1 MKKFVSITAAITSM
15 TLLLSTAP
23 ITYAQSNESSAVQ
36 DEQSTLKLDKKATK
50 LLTDAITKLA
60 GKQTIEFTSVDTSF
74 VDASYNEWHI
84 DGTLTGTAKADVSQ
98 RYDPKKGQVT
108 STLISYAADDLNKVM
123 DEALRT
129 KITAFLNTFDIDK
142 KFEVEGFWRVNHL
155 ERENGLKNYWVIWG
169 PKQNLYV
176 DLDHNN
182 QMSASIQYKIKDA
195 RAALTNKARNSLKT
209 LGISTLK
216 PFDYA
221 LLTKANND
229 TLWKYQDDSSL
240 NYVQIGSNTGK
251 VWKVEN
257 ELGKDWNND
266 ADFKKSFAKP
276 KLSKSKALSVAAPKV
291 KSIFGLNLKGYSVH
305 IKDNEYTFKKKG
317 ATTIVGK
324 INKKGAFYSFEAIPA
339 NGVRN

>member
-23 ITYAQSNESSAVQ
+23 VTYAQSNESSAVQ
-36 DEQSTLKLDKKATK
+36 DEQSTVKLDKKATK
-50 LLTDAITKLA
+50 LLTDAITTLA
-60 GKQTIEFTSVDTSF
+60 GKQTIQFTSVDTSF
-74 VDASYNEWHI
+74 DEWHI
-84 DGTLTGTAKADVSQ
+84 NGILTGTAEAEFSQ
-98 RYDPKKGQVT
+98 NYDPKKGQVT
-108 STLISYAADDLNKVM
+108 STMISYKADDLNKVM

-129 KITAFLNTFDIDK
+129 KITAFLNTFDKDK
-142 KFEVEGFWRVNHL
+142 KFEVEALWRVNQL
-155 ERENGLKNYWVIWG
+155 VNEGGLKNYWVIWG
-169 PKQNLYV
+169 PNQSLYV
-176 DLDHNN
+176 DVDHNN

-209 LGISTLK
+209 LGISTVK

-221 LLTKANND
+221 LLTKANKD
-229 TLWKYQDDSSL
+229 TLWKYQDDSNL
-240 NYVQIGSNTGK
+240 NYVHIGSNTGK

-276 KLSKSKALSVAAPKV
+276 KLSKSKALSVATPKV
-291 KSIFGLNLKGYSVH
+291 KAIFGLNLKGYNVR
-305 IKDNEYTFKKKG
+305 IQDNQYTFTKKG

-324 INKKGAFYSFEAIPA
+324 INKKGSFYSFEAISA
-339 NGVRN
+339 NGERN